1 MKYLLI
7 YLALINIIGFVIM
20 AVDKSKAKKHKWRIS
35 EKNIFITAAIGGSIG
50 VFAGMRQFHHKTK
63 HNKFVYGIPA
73 ILILQLTAAV
83 IIYLKFFR

>member
-7 YLALINIIGFVIM
+7 YLALINITGFVIM

-50 VFAGMRQFHHKTK
+50 VFAGMRRFHHKTK
-63 HNKFVYGIPA
+63 HNQFVYGIPA
-73 ILILQLTAAV
+73 ILILQLAAATA
-83 IIYLKFFR
+83 IYLKFFR

>member
-73 ILILQLTAAV
+73 ILILQLAAAI